1 MARRTGVTHVSC
13 QALDWAR
20 DGPGWPHADASRFLD
35 AGGLRWHFQ
44 DMGTGPC
51 VLLLH
56 GTAASS
62 HSWAGLA
69 PLLAAHFRVIAP
81 DLPGHGFSSAGPPD
95 SASLAGMARACGAL
109 ASALEIDPVL
119 VVGHSAGAAVLARMC
134 LDGGITPSG
143 LVSLNGAFLP
153 LSGLLGQLFS
163 PAAKLLANLPMVPR
177 LFARRVLDRRLV
189 EKLVRETGSVLPDD
203 AIDRYHRLL
212 CSPDHVAAALRMM
225 AKWDLETL
233 ARQLPGLR
241 LPLYLVACSNDG
253 TVPAAQAERIAGRL
267 ANAELHRVEGLGHL
281 GHEEDPRRFER
292 LILDLAGELG
302 LSVGTDD
309 TGHSRAR

>member
-1 MARRTGVTHVSC
+1 MSRRSGVSHVSC
-13 QALDWAR
+13 RALDWAR
-20 DGPGWPHADASRFLD
+20 DGPGWPHADASRFLE
-35 AGGLRWHFQ
+35 AGGMRWHVQ

-81 DLPGHGFSSAGPPD
+81 DLPGHGFSSAGPPGN
-95 SASLAGMARACGAL
+95 ASLPGMARACGAL
-109 ASALEIDPVL
+109 VSALEVDPAL
-119 VVGHSAGAAVLARMC
+119 VIGHSAGAAVLARMC
-134 LDGGITPSG
+134 LDGFITPRG

-153 LSGLLGQLFS
+153 LGGPLGQLFS

-203 AIDRYHRLL
+203 AIDLYHRLL
-212 CSPDHVAAALRMM
+212 CSPGHVAAALRMM
-225 AKWDLETL
+225 ANWDLATL
-233 ARQLPGLR
+233 ARQLPCLR
-241 LPLYLVACSNDG
+241 LPLYLLACSNDG

-281 GHEEDPRRFER
+281 GHEEDPQRFER
-292 LILDLAGELG
+292 LILDLADKLG
-302 LSVGTDD
+302 LPVETDD
-309 TGHSRAR
+309 P